1 MQVVLKETG
10 DVDMVGVW
18 SADEKTLIAIVH
30 SDSLIYLVPSYVNEG
45 KWRWIM
51 EHLPIR
57 MTWTMVSFNK
67 EEDDNE

>member
-18 SADEKTLIAIVH
+18 SEDEKTLIAIVH
-30 SDSLIYLVPSYVNEG
+30 TDLIVDLVPASVEY

-51 EHLPIR
+51 EHLPITAKLELR
-57 MTWTMVSFNK
+57 AYNSVV
-67 EEDDNE
+67 ED